1 MYLLDQFQKTD
12 QEPFPCFFFSSLAV
26 LSQYSFHLRAFS
38 VNSAMSHNVR
48 PSRYAV
54 SQSKARIF
62 VGQLEPYVTEQDLY
76 PVFSC
81 YGKILHL
88 NIVRHS
94 TTVTPNEERRIPTAF
109 VWYETTTEADAAI
122 AALHNV
128 FTFSS
133 PDEEENKVR
142 YIQVSYADK
151 SPECTAWGKW
161 QKTQAEIMRR
171 TNPSG
176 TGTGSAGMSM
186 RLGLSSQQFSSGYAS
201 PTMNSG
207 GFTVSAGEPAMRTSQ
222 SSGALSSGRYPR
234 NPSRGPRGPP
244 AQMGQ
249 HHSQYYGSY
258 DNLYSL
264 GRRTQLYGTGSAGN
278 NQGSMGYNE
287 RNGSADVGG
296 GASYWSVTGEVKRSF
311 FADPSRARPTARYT
325 APDPEDDLVMAA
337 PTFTVTSGP

>member
-1 MYLLDQFQKTD
+1 
-12 QEPFPCFFFSSLAV
+12 
-26 LSQYSFHLRAFS
+26 
-38 VNSAMSHNVR
+38 MSHNVR

-133 PDEEENKVR
+133 PDDEEDKVR

-151 SPECTAWGKW
+151 SPDCTAWGKW

-176 TGTGSAGMSM
+176 TGTGTGTGSAGAAVH
-186 RLGLSSQQFSSGYAS
+186 LNTPSQQFNSGYSS
-201 PTMNSG
+201 PTINSV
-207 GFTVSAGEPAMRTSQ
+207 GFTVSAGGRAMRNSH
-222 SSGALSSGRYPR
+222 SSGALSNGHYPR
-234 NPSRGPRGPP
+234 NPSRGPRGPQ
-244 AQMGQ
+244 AQMHQ
-249 HHSQYYGSY
+249 AQPQYYGSC
-258 DNLYSL
+258 DNLYTL
-264 GRRTQLYGTGSAGN
+264 GRRTKLYGPMSPNGN
-278 NQGSMGYNE
+278 MNNHSNNKSMGYYE
-287 RNGSADVGG
+287 RNGSGDLGG
-296 GASYWSVTGEVKRSF
+296 GASCWSVTGEKKRNF
-311 FADPSRARPTARYT
+311 FADPKNIRHTARYT
-325 APDPEDDLVMAA
+325 APDPEEHLIMAA

>member
-1 MYLLDQFQKTD
+1 
-12 QEPFPCFFFSSLAV
+12 
-26 LSQYSFHLRAFS
+26 
-38 VNSAMSHNVR
+38 MSHNAR
-48 PSRYAV
+48 PSRYAI

-81 YGKILHL
+81 FGKILHL

-151 SPECTAWGKW
+151 SPECTSWGKW

-176 TGTGSAGMSM
+176 TGTGSTGMSM
-186 RLGLSSQQFSSGYAS
+186 HMNFTPPQIGSDYTSPALNSGGG
-201 PTMNSG
+201 G
-207 GFTVSAGEPAMRTSQ
+207 GFTVSAGGPAMRTSQ
-222 SSGALSSGRYPR
+222 SSGALSSGRFPR
-234 NPSRGPRGPP
+234 NPSRGPRMPT
-244 AQMGQ
+244 AQMS
-249 HHSQYYGSY
+249 HPQYYGSY
-258 DNLYSL
+258 DNLYNL
-264 GRRTQLYGTGSAGN
+264 GRRTQHYGALAGSGPNSGSVQHHHQHTNSGN
-278 NQGSMGYNE
+278 RVSYNE
-287 RNGSADVGG
+287 RNGSGDG
-296 GASYWSVTGEVKRSF
+296 GAAYWGAAAEMKRNL
-311 FADPSRARPTARYT
+311 FADPNRSRHVARYT
-325 APDPEDDLVMAA
+325 APDPEEDLIMAA
-337 PTFTVTSGP
+337 PTFTVTSGS

>member
-1 MYLLDQFQKTD
+1 
-12 QEPFPCFFFSSLAV
+12 
-26 LSQYSFHLRAFS
+26 
-38 VNSAMSHNVR
+38 MSHNVR

-151 SPECTAWGKW
+151 SPECTSWGRW

-176 TGTGSAGMSM
+176 TGTGSNSMPGQYSHIAGSGGASAYSSP
-186 RLGLSSQQFSSGYAS
+186 GLNNG
-201 PTMNSG
+201 G
-207 GFTVSAGEPAMRTSQ
+207 GFTVSASGPTIRSSQ
-222 SSGALSSGRYPR
+222 SSGDLSSMRYPR
-234 NPSRGPRGPP
+234 NPSRGPRATGPHIEQAEAP
-244 AQMGQ
+244 
-249 HHSQYYGSY
+249 YYGSY
-258 DNLYSL
+258 DNLYNL
-264 GRRTQLYGTGSAGN
+264 GRRSQLYSIGGAANSA
-278 NQGSMGYNE
+278 MGYAKHSGMPPHENTSSGDLC
-287 RNGSADVGG
+287 R
-296 GASYWSVTGEVKRSF
+296 ASTSSIWSMSGEMKKNALAESNRF
-311 FADPSRARPTARYT
+311 RHIARYT
-325 APDPEDDLVMAA
+325 VPEPDEDLIMTT

>member
-1 MYLLDQFQKTD
+1 
-12 QEPFPCFFFSSLAV
+12 
-26 LSQYSFHLRAFS
+26 
-38 VNSAMSHNVR
+38 MSHNVR

-62 VGQLEPYVTEQDLY
+62 VGQLEPYVTEHDLY

-81 YGKILHL
+81 FGKILHL

-176 TGTGSAGMSM
+176 TGTGTHTGGA
-186 RLGLSSQQFSSGYAS
+186 GLSLRLSLPSQQLSSGYSS
-201 PTMNSG
+201 PAMNGG
-207 GFTVSAGEPAMRTSQ
+207 GFTVSAGGPTMRTSQ
-222 SSGALSSGRYPR
+222 SSGALSNGRYPR
-234 NPSRGPRGPP
+234 NTSRGPRGPP
-244 AQMGQ
+244 TQT
-249 HHSQYYGSY
+249 HRPPSQYYGSY

-264 GRRTQLYGTGSAGN
+264 GRRTQLYGTMSPTSNTSLN
-278 NQGSMGYNE
+278 NPNMGYNE
-287 RNGSADVGG
+287 RHGSGGGDGGGSG
-296 GASYWSVTGEVKRSF
+296 GASYWSMAGEMKRNV
-311 FADPSRARPTARYT
+311 FADPNRARHTARYT
-325 APDPEDDLVMAA
+325 APDPEENLIMAA

>member
-1 MYLLDQFQKTD
+1 
-12 QEPFPCFFFSSLAV
+12 
-26 LSQYSFHLRAFS
+26 
-38 VNSAMSHNVR
+38 MSHNVR

-151 SPECTAWGKW
+151 SPECTPWGRW

-176 TGTGSAGMSM
+176 TGTGSNNMPGQYTHVTSGSTSAY
-186 RLGLSSQQFSSGYAS
+186 SSPALNTGGGY
-201 PTMNSG
+201 
-207 GFTVSAGEPAMRTSQ
+207 TVSASGPAIRSSQ
-222 SSGALSSGRYPR
+222 SSGDIVSMRYPR
-234 NPSRGPRGPP
+234 NPSRGPLPLTSHIDHTE
-244 AQMGQ
+244 A
-249 HHSQYYGSY
+249 QYYSSY

-264 GRRTQLYGTGSAGN
+264 GHRSQLYSVGSPVN
-278 NQGSMGYNE
+278 NMMGYAKHTGMPPD
-287 RNGSADVGG
+287 RSISSGDLTRGST
-296 GASYWSVTGEVKRSF
+296 SSIWNVTGEMKSPL
-311 FADPSRARPTARYT
+311 ADPSRFRHTARYT
-325 APDPEDDLVMAA
+325 VPEPDEDLIMAA
-337 PTFTVTSGP
+337 PSFTVTSGP

>member
-1 MYLLDQFQKTD
+1 
-12 QEPFPCFFFSSLAV
+12 
-26 LSQYSFHLRAFS
+26 
-38 VNSAMSHNVR
+38 MSHNAR

-151 SPECTAWGKW
+151 SPECTPWGRW

-176 TGTGSAGMSM
+176 TGTGSNNMPGQYSHITGGGASTY
-186 RLGLSSQQFSSGYAS
+186 SSPALNNG
-201 PTMNSG
+201 G
-207 GFTVSAGEPAMRTSQ
+207 GFTVSATGPAIRSSE
-222 SSGALSSGRYPR
+222 SSGDISSMRYTR
-234 NPSRGPRGPP
+234 NPARGLRAMAPHIDHPEV
-244 AQMGQ
+244 
-249 HHSQYYGSY
+249 QYYGSY
-258 DNLYSL
+258 DNLYNLGNRNQLYSMGGAANSMTGYTKHRGMPPHESASSGDL
-264 GRRTQLYGTGSAGN
+264 GRGSTSSFWN
-278 NQGSMGYNE
+278 MSE
-287 RNGSADVGG
+287 
-296 GASYWSVTGEVKRSF
+296 EVKKSTA
-311 FADPSRARPTARYT
+311 ADPNRFRHTARYT
-325 APDPEDDLVMAA
+325 APEPDEDLIMAA

>member
-1 MYLLDQFQKTD
+1 
-12 QEPFPCFFFSSLAV
+12 
-26 LSQYSFHLRAFS
+26 
-38 VNSAMSHNVR
+38 MSHNVR

-151 SPECTAWGKW
+151 SPECTSWGRW

-176 TGTGSAGMSM
+176 TGTGSNGMPGQYSHVCS
-186 RLGLSSQQFSSGYAS
+186 GVTSAFSSPGL
-201 PTMNSG
+201 NNGG
-207 GFTVSAGEPAMRTSQ
+207 GFTVSASGQTMRSSQ
-222 SSGALSSGRYPR
+222 SSGALSSMHYPR
-234 NPSRGPRGPP
+234 NPSRGSRVVAPRLNHAD
-244 AQMGQ
+244 AQCY
-249 HHSQYYGSY
+249 SSY

-264 GRRTQLYGTGSAGN
+264 GRRSHPHST
-278 NQGSMGYNE
+278 
-287 RNGSADVGG
+287 G
-296 GASYWSVTGEVKRSF
+296 GATNNMMNYTKHSSMPPHENTNNGEVGCGSTSPFWNAGADTKKSS
-311 FADPSRARPTARYT
+311 FADPNRFRHTARYT
-325 APDPEDDLVMAA
+325 VAEPDEDLIMAA

>member
-1 MYLLDQFQKTD
+1 
-12 QEPFPCFFFSSLAV
+12 
-26 LSQYSFHLRAFS
+26 
-38 VNSAMSHNVR
+38 MSHNVR

-186 RLGLSSQQFSSGYAS
+186 HLNFPPQQLSSGYTS
-201 PTMNSG
+201 PPMNSG
-207 GFTVSAGEPAMRTSQ
+207 GFTVSAGGSALRTSQ
-222 SSGALSSGRYPR
+222 SSGALSNGRYPR

-244 AQMGQ
+244 SQM
-249 HHSQYYGSY
+249 HHPHSPYYGSY
-258 DNLYSL
+258 DSLYSL
-264 GRRTQLYGTGSAGN
+264 GRRTQLYGSVPPGSSQTTMN
-278 NQGSMGYNE
+278 NPNTNMGFNE
-287 RNGSADVGG
+287 RNGSSDFGG
-296 GASYWSVTGEVKRSF
+296 SASCWSVTGEVRRNF
-311 FADPSRARPTARYT
+311 FADPNRTRHTARYT
-325 APDPEDDLVMAA
+325 APDPEDDLIMAA

>member
-1 MYLLDQFQKTD
+1 
-12 QEPFPCFFFSSLAV
+12 
-26 LSQYSFHLRAFS
+26 
-38 VNSAMSHNVR
+38 MSHNVR
-48 PSRYAV
+48 PSRYAI

-151 SPECTAWGKW
+151 SPECTSWGKW

-176 TGTGSAGMSM
+176 TGTGSTGMSM
-186 RLGLSSQQFSSGYAS
+186 HMNFNPPQLSSGYSS
-201 PTMNSG
+201 PAMNNGTTNGGG
-207 GFTVSAGEPAMRTSQ
+207 GFTVSAGGSAMRTSQ

-234 NPSRGPRGPP
+234 NSSRGPRMPP
-244 AQMGQ
+244 T
-249 HHSQYYGSY
+249 HTNHPHPQYYDSY
-258 DNLYSL
+258 DNLYNL
-264 GRRTQLYGTGSAGN
+264 GRRTQLYGALSANGN
-278 NQGSMGYNE
+278 NNQSSINNYHSGNGGMGFSE
-287 RNGSADVGG
+287 RNGSGDLGSGG
-296 GASYWSVTGEVKRSF
+296 NGGSAYWGVAGEMKRSL
-311 FADPSRARPTARYT
+311 FADPNRSRHVARYT
-325 APDPEDDLVMAA
+325 APDPEDDLIMAA

>member
-1 MYLLDQFQKTD
+1 
-12 QEPFPCFFFSSLAV
+12 
-26 LSQYSFHLRAFS
+26 
-38 VNSAMSHNVR
+38 MSHNVR

-62 VGQLEPYVTEQDLY
+62 VGQLEPYVTEQDLH
-76 PVFSC
+76 PVFGC

-151 SPECTAWGKW
+151 SPECTSWGRW

-176 TGTGSAGMSM
+176 TGTGSNGMPGQYSHIT
-186 RLGLSSQQFSSGYAS
+186 GSSTTALAYTPPSLNHQSSNNNNGGGG
-201 PTMNSG
+201 MGNG
-207 GFTVSAGEPAMRTSQ
+207 GFTVAAGAPAMRTSQ
-222 SSGALSSGRYPR
+222 SSGALSSTRYQRPA
-234 NPSRGPRGPP
+234 SRGMPTAAPHLDHTEGT
-244 AQMGQ
+244 
-249 HHSQYYGSY
+249 YYGSY
-258 DNLYSL
+258 DNLFNH
-264 GRRTQLYGTGSAGN
+264 GRRSHGHGMGGAGN
-278 NQGSMGYNE
+278 GMTSYTRHNSMPPRENSNISDFGA
-287 RNGSADVGG
+287 SSSSTGG
-296 GASYWSVTGEVKRSF
+296 GSPFWNAGAEMRKNV
-311 FADPSRARPTARYT
+311 FADPSRFRHPTRYT
-325 APDPEDDLVMAA
+325 APEPDEDLIMRT
-337 PTFTVTSGP
+337 PGFTVTSGP

>member
-1 MYLLDQFQKTD
+1 
-12 QEPFPCFFFSSLAV
+12 
-26 LSQYSFHLRAFS
+26 
-38 VNSAMSHNVR
+38 MSHNAR
-48 PSRYAV
+48 PSRYAI

-151 SPECTAWGKW
+151 SPECTSWGKW

-176 TGTGSAGMSM
+176 TGTGSTGMSLHM
-186 RLGLSSQQFSSGYAS
+186 NFTPPQMGSEYTS
-201 PTMNSG
+201 PALNGGGGGGG
-207 GFTVSAGEPAMRTSQ
+207 GFTVSAGGPAMRTSQ
-222 SSGALSSGRYPR
+222 SSGALSSGRFPR
-234 NPSRGPRGPP
+234 NPPRGPRMPA
-244 AQMGQ
+244 AQMS
-249 HHSQYYGSY
+249 HPHSQYYGSY
-258 DNLYSL
+258 DNLYNL
-264 GRRTQLYGTGSAGN
+264 GRRNQLYGAMSGNGSGN
-278 NQGSMGYNE
+278 NNQSSMHHHQHSNSGNGAGYNE
-287 RNGSADVGG
+287 RNGSGDFGSGG
-296 GASYWSVTGEVKRSF
+296 TAYWGAASEMKRNL
-311 FADPSRARPTARYT
+311 FADPTRTRHVARYT
-325 APDPEDDLVMAA
+325 APDPEDDLIMAA